1 MLTGFVSEAKVEHF
15 LINDFPREVR
25 EVSITEDL
33 RILVVISD
41 GLVRDVDSLGGLP
54 IEFDALEFPLVK
66 VDSLEG
72 LSIELDFLGC
82 LPNEVDS
89 LQGLPIELDS

>member
-1 MLTGFVSEAKVEHF
+1 MGFVSEAKVEHL

-33 RILVVISD
+33 RILIVISD
-41 GLVRDVDSLGGLP
+41 GLVRDVDSL
-54 IEFDALEFPLVK
+54 EFPLVE

-72 LSIELDFLGC
+72 LPIELDFLGC

-89 LQGLPIELDS
+89 L